1 MRVLRAW
8 ANRKLVD
15 LQVWRAKRRAY
26 NDRVLVVADHWDGSV
41 QVFYHFL
48 LGYFAPLAAWVQRT
62 GSSRLLVRDCGP
74 MNAWFESISDQLDVQ
89 IIKPG
94 VALHAIVGNHIRSQ
108 IVQGLDH
115 PGRHRK
121 RKLIAATNAM
131 RSLIPDVQVDGA
143 PVLIIDRQSS
153 DAFHRGPESET
164 EMSGSQRRSVPNLA
178 AECSQRLRPFSYR
191 LVDSA
196 HMTPGEQIA
205 YASACRI
212 LVAQHGSGLT
222 HMLWMPPGSTVIEIH
237 PPLPPEAINIFRL
250 LAQTLGHRYVRID
263 QSDVHAPVDGEVLVS
278 AIRSAFDEIATED
291 PRIASLRP

>member
-1 MRVLRAW
+1 MRNLRAW

-15 LQVWRAKRRAY
+15 LQVWRAKRQAY

-62 GSSRLLVRDCGP
+62 GNSRLFVRDCGP
-74 MNAWFESISDQLDVQ
+74 MNVWFKNLSDQVDVQ

-94 VALHAIVGNHIRSQ
+94 VALHAIVGDRTRSQ

-121 RKLIAATNAM
+121 RKLLAAVNAV
-131 RSLIPDVQVDGA
+131 RSLIPDAHVNGA

-153 DAFHRGPESET
+153 DAFHSGPESET
-164 EMSGSQRRSVPNLA
+164 EMSGCQRRSVPNLA
-178 AECSQRLRPFSYR
+178 EECSRHLNPSSYR

-196 HMTPGEQIA
+196 HVTPGEQIA

-237 PPLPPEAINIFRL
+237 PPLPPEAVDIFRL
-250 LAQTLGHRYVRID
+250 LAKTLGHRYVRID
-263 QSDVHAPVDGEVLVS
+263 QSDVHAPVDGGVLVS
-278 AIRSAFDEIATED
+278 AIQTALDETADEGPQIAN
-291 PRIASLRP
+291 LRP